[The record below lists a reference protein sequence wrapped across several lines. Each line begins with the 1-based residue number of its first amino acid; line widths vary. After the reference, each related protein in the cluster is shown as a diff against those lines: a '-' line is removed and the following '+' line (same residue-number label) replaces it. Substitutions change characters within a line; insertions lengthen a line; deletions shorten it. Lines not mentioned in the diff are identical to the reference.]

1 MSMAKHLDALLLI
14 LTITFS
20 CFTSSFSSI
29 ETTESPAQA
38 PEESLLPMHEGTDKL
53 FTYAGNGEII
63 DCVPLAE
70 DIVTEIPEFIQNLGG
85 ESNSDGLNAS
95 AFHTWHQYGECPE
108 GTVPRLRMPHT
119 DEDFFRSM
127 KRLPRSITRNVT
139 QADHDANDAH
149 EYAIVYTE
157 YGAYYG
163 GAAHISVWKP
173 HIERANEFSLAQI
186 WVATG
191 LGDTAET
198 IECGW
203 HLIVIKKTGCY
214 NLKCPGFNQISRK
227 ILTGVSILTP
237 SQVNG
242 AKSAIDVQ
250 IARDAKTR
258 HWWLKVG
265 NEVATEVH
273 WGGEIINDRAAT
285 SRQHT
290 ATQMGS
296 GFFPSEGASKAA
308 HFHTLKVITNPD
320 GGLFG
325 DPPGQLR
332 PYKTNRWCYDLMRNP
347 YGRPFNGANFLF
359 GGFGRLP
366 LNILC
371 NSSSVFY
378 FSEAQ
383 LPAGLMT
390 DD

>member
-1 MSMAKHLDALLLI
+1 MSKAKHLDALLLI

-29 ETTESPAQA
+29 ETTESPAQV
-38 PEESLLPMHEGTDKL
+38 PEESLLPMHEGTVK
-53 FTYAGNGEII
+53 TIYAENGEII

-70 DIVTEIPEFIQNLGG
+70 DIVTE
-85 ESNSDGLNAS
+85 
-95 AFHTWHQYGECPE
+95 YGECPE

-139 QADHDANDAH
+139 QADHDPNDAR

-163 GAAHISVWKP
+163 GAAHISIWKP
-173 HIERANEFSLAQI
+173 YIERANEFSLAQM
-186 WVATG
+186 WVASG
-191 LGDTAET
+191 LVDTEET

-203 HLIVIKKTGCY
+203 HVYPDYYKDKNKLEPKLFVYWAYILNKEVKTYVSQVDSYKKTGGY

-227 ILTGVSILTP
+227 ILPGASILTP

-250 IARDAKTR
+250 IAR
-258 HWWLKVG
+258 G
-265 NEVATEVH
+265 C
-273 WGGEIINDRAAT
+273 
-285 SRQHT
+285 
-290 ATQMGS
+290 TQMGS
-296 GFFPSEGASKAA
+296 GFFPREGASKAA
-308 HFHTLKVITNPD
+308 HFHTLKVITNPE

-332 PYKTNRWCYDLMRNP
+332 PYKTNSKWYDLIRNT

-359 GGFGRLP
+359 GGFGR
-366 LNILC
+366 
-371 NSSSVFY
+371 SSSC
-378 FSEAQ
+378 
-383 LPAGLMT
+383 P
-390 DD
+390 